1 MSTKLVC
8 VNYKGEVI
16 DPAAGKECGKPGTNT
31 FDSYTLVYKSNI
43 GPSHDN
49 EMLNTFVV
57 RSTLR
62 VAKYRN
68 RSEYNRLR
76 MYIQERTQTF
86 KMKDDVLVTWQ
97 GLVGITLGLL
107 NIIFSLI
114 FGQFQDPP
122 PRKTVIRKQ

>member
-16 DPAAGKECGKPGTNT
+16 EPTAGKECGKPGTNT
-31 FDSYTLVYKSNI
+31 FDSYTLVYNSNL
-43 GPSHDN
+43 GDK

-57 RSTLR
+57 RSSYR

-86 KMKDDVLVTWQ
+86 KMKDNVLVTWQ
-97 GLVGITLGLL
+97 GLVGITFGLL
-107 NIIFSLI
+107 NIIFCLI

-122 PRKTVIRKQ
+122 SRKTVIRKQ